1 MLKMMDLGGL
11 KMSLNLTDIKTELIN
26 SIRSSDVLSISQRGV
41 STETDTGTFAGD
53 STYTL
58 ATNPT
63 LVKNIRSVT
72 RGTLLDYGTDYTL
85 NFVTGVISFT
95 VAQTGSY
102 TIIYDQ
108 GSGDSI
114 HPDFPRDDLDISS
127 YPRIAVDFSG
137 IPTDAFG
144 IGGTDLISSPRIAMV
159 IYADNVNN
167 IDTYTQSL
175 KDYMKTNA
183 KSFFYLRYIKLTFI
197 SPIIE
202 SPERRAEI
210 MHRNLDYEIM
220 FQTH

>member
-1 MLKMMDLGGL
+1 MT
-11 KMSLNLTDIKTELIN
+11 LNLTNIKTEIEN
-26 SIRSSDVLSISQRGV
+26 SIRSADMLTITQRGV
-41 STETDTGTFAGD
+41 TTSTDTGTFSSAD
-53 STYTL
+53 THTL
-58 ATNPT
+58 GTNPT
-63 LVKNIRSVT
+63 LVKNVRSVT
-72 RGTLLDYGTDYTL
+72 RGTLLTYGEDYTV

-95 VAQTGSY
+95 TTQDGSY

-114 HPDFPRDDLDISS
+114 YTDFPRDDLSISS
-127 YPRIAVDFSG
+127 YPRIAIDFSG

-167 IDTYTQSL
+167 IDAYTQSI
-175 KDYMKTNA
+175 KDHMKTNA

-197 SPIIE
+197 GPIIE
-202 SPERRAEI
+202 SPGRSAEI

>member
-1 MLKMMDLGGL
+1 MT
-11 KMSLNLTDIKTELIN
+11 LNLTNIKTEIEN
-26 SIRSSDVLSISQRGV
+26 SIRSADILTITQRGV
-41 STETDTGTFAGD
+41 TTSTDTGTFSSAD
-53 STYTL
+53 THTL
-58 ATNPT
+58 GTNPT
-63 LVKNIRSVT
+63 LVKNVRSVT
-72 RGTLLDYGTDYTL
+72 RGTLLTYGEDYTV

-95 VAQTGSY
+95 TTQDGSY

-114 HPDFPRDDLDISS
+114 YTDFPRDDLNISS
-127 YPRIAVDFSG
+127 YPRIAIDFSG

-167 IDTYTQSL
+167 IDAYTQSI
-175 KDYMKTNA
+175 KDHMKTNA

-197 SPIIE
+197 GPIIE
-202 SPERRAEI
+202 SPGRSAEI

>member
-1 MLKMMDLGGL
+1 MT
-11 KMSLNLTDIKTELIN
+11 LNLTNIKTELIN
-26 SIRSSDVLSISQRGV
+26 SIRSADILTISQRGV
-41 STETDTGTFAGD
+41 TTSTDTGTFAGD

-114 HPDFPRDDLDISS
+114 HPDFPRDDLSISS

-144 IGGTDLISSPRIAMV
+144 IGGTDLISSPRIAIV
-159 IYADNVNN
+159 IYANNVNN
-167 IDTYTQSL
+167 IDAYTQSI

-197 SPIIE
+197 GPIIE
-202 SPERRAEI
+202 SPGRSAEV
-210 MHRNLDYEIM
+210 MHRNMDYEIM

>member
-1 MLKMMDLGGL
+1 MT
-11 KMSLNLTDIKTELIN
+11 LNLTNIKTELIN
-26 SIRSSDVLSISQRGV
+26 SIRSADILTISQRGV
-41 STETDTGTFAGD
+41 TTSTDTGTFAGD

-72 RGTLLDYGTDYTL
+72 RGTLLDYGTDYTV

-95 VAQTGSY
+95 AAQTGAY

-114 HPDFPRDDLDISS
+114 YPDFPRDDLDISS

-202 SPERRAEI
+202 SPERSAEI

>member
-1 MLKMMDLGGL
+1 MT
-11 KMSLNLTDIKTELIN
+11 LNLTDIKTELIN
-26 SIRSSDVLSISQRGV
+26 SIRSADILTISQRGV
-41 STETDTGTFAGD
+41 TTSTDTGTFAGD

-72 RGTLLDYGTDYTL
+72 RGTLLDYGADYTV

-114 HPDFPRDDLDISS
+114 YPDFPRDDLDISS

-144 IGGTDLISSPRIAMV
+144 IGGTDLISNPRIAMV
-159 IYADNVNN
+159 IYDDNVND
-167 IDTYTQSL
+167 IDGYTQSI

-197 SPIIE
+197 APIIE
-202 SPERRAEI
+202 SPGRSAEI
-210 MHRNLDYEIM
+210 MHRNMDYEIM

>member
-1 MLKMMDLGGL
+1 MT
-11 KMSLNLTDIKTELIN
+11 LNLTNIKTEIEN
-26 SIRSSDVLSISQRGV
+26 SIRSADILTITQRGV
-41 STETDTGTFAGD
+41 TTSTDTGTFSSAD
-53 STYTL
+53 THTL
-58 ATNPT
+58 GTNPT
-63 LVKNIRSVT
+63 LVKNVRSVT
-72 RGTLLDYGTDYTL
+72 RGTLLTYGEDYTV

-95 VAQTGSY
+95 TTQDGSY

-114 HPDFPRDDLDISS
+114 YTDFPRDDLSISS
-127 YPRIAVDFSG
+127 YPRIAIDFSG

-167 IDTYTQSL
+167 IDAYTQSI
-175 KDYMKTNA
+175 KDHMKTNA

-197 SPIIE
+197 GPIIE
-202 SPERRAEI
+202 SPGRSAEI